1 MPNAPLQHEPA
12 LDNADWP
19 PALEIVNEGGRSP
32 IVLICEHASNHMPA
46 EYGGLGLGPVD
57 LGRHIAWDVGAAEV
71 TRHLAR
77 LLDAPAFLAGYSR
90 LLIDLNRP
98 LRAPSSIPAVS
109 EATVIP
115 GNLDLDPAER
125 ERREAVMF
133 HPFHQS
139 VARFLDARQERG
151 EGSVIVAIH
160 SYTPVFHGKPRPWH
174 AGVLF
179 AQAAPMGRKVIEALR
194 SAASGL
200 LVEANVPYVID
211 GNDYAIPVHGDQ
223 RGNPAV
229 LIEIRNDLI
238 ATPDGAERWAGYL
251 AGAFSA

>member
-1 MPNAPLQHEPA
+1 MPNSSLQHEPA
-12 LDNADWP
+12 LDHADWP

-32 IVLICEHASNHMPA
+32 IVLICEHASNHMPGC
-46 EYGGLGLGPVD
+46 YDGLGLGPAD

-71 TRHLAR
+71 TRHLSR

-98 LRAPSSIPAVS
+98 LGAASSIPLVS
-109 EATVIP
+109 EATEIP
-115 GNLDLDPAER
+115 GNRDLAPAER
-125 ERREAVMF
+125 ERREAMMF
-133 HPFHQS
+133 HPFHRG
-139 VARFLDARQERG
+139 VARFLDARQTRG

-160 SYTPVFHGKPRPWH
+160 SYTPVFHGQARPWH

-179 AQAAPMGRKVIEALR
+179 AQAAAMGQEVIEGLR
-194 SAASGL
+194 GAAPGL

-211 GNDYAIPVHGDQ
+211 ANDYAIPVHGDQ

-238 ATPDGAERWAGYL
+238 ATPDGAARWAGYL
-251 AGAFSA
+251 AGALPA

>member
-1 MPNAPLQHEPA
+1 MPNSRMQHEPA

-19 PALEIVNEGGRSP
+19 PALEIVNQAGRSP

-98 LRAPSSIPAVS
+98 LGAPSSIPAIS
-109 EATVIP
+109 EATEIP
-115 GNLDLDPAER
+115 GNRDLDPAER

-133 HPFHQS
+133 HPFHQG
-139 VARFLDARQERG
+139 VARFLDARQARG

-179 AQAAPMGRKVIEALR
+179 AQAAPMGRKVIEGLR
-194 SAASGL
+194 NAAPGL

-223 RGNPAV
+223 RGNPAI

-238 ATPDGAERWAGYL
+238 ATPDGTESWAGYL